1 MIQQRMKLYD
11 AETKPSGFDAYGQ
24 PLSTFVFT
32 KKVEVSIT
40 LLTKV
45 INELDPR
52 YLKSTH
58 IGLTED
64 KTLLEGMRLVGT
76 DDSYII
82 KISNN
87 DCRLAQLTLEEVM

>member
-1 MIQQRMKLYD
+1 MIQQRMKLYN

-32 KKVEVSIT
+32 KKVEVSVT

-52 YLKSTH
+52 YITATH
-58 IGLTED
+58 LGLTED
-64 KTLLEGMRLVGT
+64 KTLVEGMRLSGT
-76 DDSYII
+76 DNSYII
-82 KISNN
+82 KIANN

>member
-1 MIQQRMKLYD
+1 MIQQRMKLYN

-24 PLSTFVFT
+24 PLTTFVFT
-32 KKVEVSIT
+32 KTVEVSIT

-52 YLKSTH
+52 YITATH
-58 IGLTED
+58 LGLTED
-64 KTLLEGMRLVGT
+64 KTLVEGMRLSGT

-82 KISNN
+82 KIANN
-87 DCRLAQLTLEEVM
+87 DCRLAQLTLEVV